1 MYKSIPDLKTIVPPL
16 LGLKGNLEMT
26 IASRI
31 STLVRPATRPARPAL
46 PFALPTTCT

>member
-1 MYKSIPDLKTIVPPL
+1 MYKRIPDLKTIVPPL

-31 STLVRPATRPARPAL
+31 STLVLLFIVSTR
-46 PFALPTTCT
+46 FY